1 MLLGATMKAVTIAR
15 IGGPEVLEYGEV
27 PTPVAGRGEVLV
39 KAHTIGVGKYDA
51 LIRTGKYPYPFM
63 PELPLIP
70 GIKMTGTVEALGPD
84 VSGIPIGQ
92 RVQVWKFTRGCYAEY
107 VACPIHELI
116 VLPEAVDLEH
126 AIAIPNFQVAW
137 AMLNDAADVRRRNWV
152 YMDGAT
158 GGVGIAVIQICRA
171 AGFNVIAV
179 VGSEEKRAFAL
190 AHGANFAINRAT
202 EDRIARV
209 MEITGGRGVDLML
222 DHMVGPNFKDNFKVM
237 APLGFIVTFNA
248 LGGSP
253 STNLFDDLRAN
264 LDKSIA
270 VRPFSVHVYD
280 GFPEERIR
288 VAKAVLELFAAR
300 SVAPAITQRLSLS
313 DVIEAHRLMDAGK
326 ILGELVLKP

>member
-1 MLLGATMKAVTIAR
+1 
-15 IGGPEVLEYGEV
+15 
-27 PTPVAGRGEVLV
+27 
-39 KAHTIGVGKYDA
+39 
-51 LIRTGKYPYPFM
+51 
-63 PELPLIP
+63 
-70 GIKMTGTVEALGPD
+70 
-84 VSGIPIGQ
+84 
-92 RVQVWKFTRGCYAEY
+92 
-107 VACPIHELI
+107 
-116 VLPEAVDLEH
+116 
-126 AIAIPNFQVAW
+126 
-137 AMLNDAADVRRRNWV
+137 V

-190 AHGANFAINRAT
+190 AHGASFAINRAT

-313 DVIEAHRLMDAGK
+313 DVIEAHRLMDSGK